1 MNNYCELERDYNRDL
16 IILKALDIIEDL
28 RQRSF
33 EAPLD
38 DMDFRV
44 AAADVAELFEDPE
57 LHNRANWTDLLKADA
72 ASRYH
77 KRYFA
82 GKGNLGVFHS

>member
-1 MNNYCELERDYNRDL
+1 MNNYCELEHDYNRDL

-57 LHNRANWTDLLKADA
+57 LHNRASWTDLLKADH
-72 ASRYH
+72 STKYIQ
-77 KRYFA
+77 RYF
-82 GKGNLGVFHS
+82 NGVFHI